1 MIEGMVD
8 LDTLSRLLRPHPA
21 APDAAVGTV
30 DVLRAL
36 SACPAIQSCPAVH
49 ADATPELQAFEAWV
63 LSVNALT
70 QRQLSALSTS
80 EHRALLLLCF
90 RLMQRCCPVVLD
102 AASEA
107 AQCTVNEIATRVL
120 MQAQMLMP
128 RNSWVQQQLAI
139 ARTAVLL
146 QSRLWSHTDDECRR
160 LAALA
165 LEEGGLPS
173 PRLQLQAAVRPHAAE
188 GAIRSGA
195 RPYDHPRS
203 KVLGSGGGIARPW
216 LLKWDGPSLCPRR
229 LDCVRA
235 ARSPCAPQ
243 AASCSSRSDWYAST
257 RCRSATWGSGLR
269 TRPSPPRRIGITSR
283 GSSQKARPT
292 RCSPR
297 SRSSSPTSRSTCS
310 ARR

>member
-1 MIEGMVD
+1 MVD

-188 GAIRSGA
+188 GAIRSG
-195 RPYDHPRS
+195 S
-203 KVLGSGGGIARPW
+203 LVLVEI
-216 LLKWDGPSLCPRR
+216 R
-229 LDCVRA
+229 LVRA
-235 ARSPCAPQ
+235 
-243 AASCSSRSDWYAST
+243 T

>member
-188 GAIRSGA
+188 GAIRSG
-195 RPYDHPRS
+195 S
-203 KVLGSGGGIARPW
+203 LVLVEI
-216 LLKWDGPSLCPRR
+216 R
-229 LDCVRA
+229 LVREHALPVGDVGKRA
-235 ARSPCAPQ
+235 ADAPVAAEAYWNYLEGLKPEGTPNSLLAAQPLVVTDLSQHVLSAQVTFMAPQ
-243 AASCSSRSDWYAST
+243 TAGKYALRLHIISASVVGVELEQDLEFVVVAG
-257 RCRSATWGSGLR
+257 GSE
-269 TRPSPPRRIGITSR
+269 
-283 GSSQKARPT
+283 Q
-292 RCSPR
+292 
-297 SRSSSPTSRSTCS
+297 
-310 ARR
+310 